1 MTQFIIEI
9 VNINFHKSKNNFC
22 LIKKEVLIEKNMDG
36 EKDEF

>member
-1 MTQFIIEI
+1 MTQFMIEM